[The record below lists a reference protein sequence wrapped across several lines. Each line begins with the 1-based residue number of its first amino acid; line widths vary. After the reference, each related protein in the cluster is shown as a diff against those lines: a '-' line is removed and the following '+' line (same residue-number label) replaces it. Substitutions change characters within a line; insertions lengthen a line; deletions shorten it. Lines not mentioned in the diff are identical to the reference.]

1 VHATSVQ
8 YFYHAAMRKAR
19 LDKIATIEDLAH
31 VARRRIPKITL
42 GYLESGTAGEVALR
56 RNREALDRVTLVP
69 QYMRDVRPRS
79 ATTSVF
85 GQTYDLPIGI
95 SPVGLANA
103 IWPGTDQILAAA
115 AAKENVPY
123 GLSTVGTTGIEEIA
137 TIASGNLWFQ
147 LYVAQDPDVT
157 FDLVRRA
164 KAAGVQVLQ
173 ITVDVPINSKRVRDI
188 RNGFQLPLRPNLA
201 TIVDVLRH
209 PAWVLG
215 SALAGLPRFE
225 SLAKYGQP
233 GAAASSLAA
242 YVARHITDQLDVVLL
257 KRVRDAWPG
266 KLVIKGIMDSH
277 AAQTAVDVG
286 ADGIIVSN
294 HGGRQFDAAPA
305 SIEVLPAIAQAFS
318 DRLTVMMDSGIRSG
332 EDVLRGLS
340 LGAEFVFLGRSFVY
354 GAAAAGPAGAT
365 KALSIFKDDI
375 QRGMAQLGINN
386 LTELRSLGASR
397 SEKSEFWRRAARSF
411 GPTHPPLAMQPEEVL
426 NDRSNSSGSCRKTSS
441 I

>member
-1 VHATSVQ
+1 
-8 YFYHAAMRKAR
+8 
-19 LDKIATIEDLAH
+19 
-31 VARRRIPKITL
+31 
-42 GYLESGTAGEVALR
+42 
-56 RNREALDRVTLVP
+56 
-69 QYMRDVRPRS
+69 
-79 ATTSVF
+79 
-85 GQTYDLPIGI
+85 
-95 SPVGLANA
+95 
-103 IWPGTDQILAAA
+103 
-115 AAKENVPY
+115 
-123 GLSTVGTTGIEEIA
+123 
-137 TIASGNLWFQ
+137 
-147 LYVAQDPDVT
+147 
-157 FDLVRRA
+157 
-164 KAAGVQVLQ
+164 
-173 ITVDVPINSKRVRDI
+173 
-188 RNGFQLPLRPNLA
+188 
-201 TIVDVLRH
+201 
-209 PAWVLG
+209 
-215 SALAGLPRFE
+215 
-225 SLAKYGQP
+225 
-233 GAAASSLAA
+233 
-242 YVARHITDQLDVVLL
+242 VLL

-266 KLVIKGIMDSH
+266 KLVIKGIMDRD
-277 AAQTAVDVG
+277 AAQTALDIG

-340 LGAEFVFLGRSFVY
+340 LGAEFVFSGRSFVY